1 MADKRISIII
11 PVYNVEN
18 YISECVESVIN
29 QTYKALQIILVDDG
43 SADESGKICDS
54 YAEKDPRILVIHKEN
69 GGLSDARNAGTAR
82 ADGDFVFYLDSDDFL
97 SADSVRVL
105 TDLQASADADLTI
118 GSFFYRYD
126 SHTDTAKTRF
136 AENVVFSNGQAMR
149 ELVRGNLETF
159 AWGKLIRTEI
169 AKAHPFPEG
178 KLFEDHFWTHYVF
191 GDCSKIA
198 FTPSPLVYYRQRENS
213 ISYTYNEK
221 RLDVMDGWADRLR
234 YLEQNYP
241 ELLPDYKKT
250 LSKRYL
256 ETAWQILT
264 RMKKGKRNA
273 YDRMRRFN
281 AANRLQEYAE
291 GQSKALID
299 ALDKGTVPYA
309 LLALRNRVVSRS

>member
-29 QTYKALQIILVDDG
+29 QTYKALRIILVDDG
-43 SADESGKICDS
+43 STDESGKICDS

-69 GGLSDARNAGTAR
+69 GGLSDARNAGTER
-82 ADGDFVFYLDSDDFL
+82 ADGDFVFYLDSDDSL
-97 SADSVRVL
+97 SEDAIRTL
-105 TDLQASADADLTI
+105 TDLQTSADADLTI
-118 GSFFYRYD
+118 GHFCYRYA
-126 SHTDTAKTRF
+126 SHTDPARSCFSGNT
-136 AENVVFSNGQAMR
+136 VFTNGQAMR

-169 AKAHPFPEG
+169 AKAHPFPKG

-221 RLDVMDGWADRLR
+221 RLDVMEGWADRLR

-241 ELLPDYKKT
+241 DLLPEYRKT

-256 ETAWQILT
+256 ETAWLILT

-273 YDRMRRFN
+273 YGRLRRFN
-281 AANRLQEYAE
+281 AANRLQAYAE
-291 GQSKALID
+291 GKSRALIN

-309 LLALRNRVVSRS
+309 VLALWNRVVSR